1 MLLGD
6 LVSAF
11 EEFTGPLPASI
22 GCEVPLVVE
31 GAAAGAE
38 DSGGRGVIG
47 WTVLL
52 ADADPSALAV
62 GGVSVGP
69 LKLIGCSPATIC
81 GVNT

>member
-1 MLLGD
+1 MLLGE

-11 EEFTGPLPASI
+11 ECTGPLPASI
-22 GCEVPLVVE
+22 GCEVPPAVE

-38 DSGGRGVIG
+38 DGGGRGVIG

-52 ADADPSALAV
+52 ADADPSAFAV
-62 GGVSVGP
+62 GGVSLGP
-69 LKLIGCSPATIC
+69 LKLIGCWPATIC